1 MLSNVL
7 TCKQHTGIK
16 SAVIKLALERLSEI
30 LPEVEE
36 LWRLHFQ
43 ETEGYR
49 HALGYNPD
57 KEGFLAY
64 DRTHMFRLYTARDGG
79 RLVGQLGFIVFRS
92 RHTQTR
98 TAGEDF
104 FYVRHEHRGAGVAR
118 ELMDF
123 ALSDLRAEDVDQ
135 VTFSD
140 KQPSDLEPFLKKFGF
155 KFVSKQYSLVLR
167 EV

>member
-1 MLSNVL
+1 MTV
-7 TCKQHTGIK
+7 
-16 SAVIKLALERLSEI
+16 ALGRERLADV

-49 HALGYNPD
+49 HSLGYDPN

-64 DRTHMFRLYTARDGG
+64 DRSGMFRLYTAREEG
-79 RLVGQLGFIVFRS
+79 RLVGHAGFIIFRS
-92 RHTQTR
+92 RHTQTQ

-104 FYVRHEHRGAGVAR
+104 FYVRNESRGWGLATSLLR
-118 ELMDF
+118 F
-123 ALSDLRAEDVDQ
+123 ALEDLRSEGIDQ

-140 KQPSDLEPFLKKFGF
+140 KQPSDLEPFLKRFGF
-155 KFVSKQYSLVLR
+155 KFVSKQYSLVFKEVDLVLR
-167 EV
+167 

>member
-1 MLSNVL
+1 ML
-7 TCKQHTGIK
+7 
-16 SAVIKLALERLSEI
+16 KLALERLSDV
-30 LPEVEE
+30 LHEVEE

-49 HALGYNPD
+49 HSLGYNPD
-57 KEGFLAY
+57 KEGFLSY
-64 DRTHMFRLYTARDGG
+64 DRGGMFRLFTARIDG
-79 RLVGQLGFIVFRS
+79 RLVGHLGFLVYPS

-98 TAGEDF
+98 TANEDF
-104 FYVRHEHRGAGVAR
+104 FYVRQEHRGAGVAADLLR
-118 ELMDF
+118 FGLLELRD
-123 ALSDLRAEDVDQ
+123 EGVDQ

-155 KFVSKQYSLVLR
+155 KFVSKQYSLVFK